1 MTEPLFKARL
11 VAIEY
16 ETADILSFLLR
27 PMDPALPLA
36 IDPGSHVDIHLPN
49 GLMRSYS
56 LSNCPWEGRG
66 YRLTV
71 ARDANTRGG
80 SAYMHDQLRV
90 GQILEISRPRN
101 NFEVE
106 EQAAMS
112 VFMAGGIG
120 ITPFVPMLARL
131 NESGRPWRLHY
142 CVRSR
147 DRAALLDELKQLE
160 REGSGEIRMNY
171 DDTDGILNLADVIG
185 SLDPEV
191 HVYCCGPAPML
202 EAFRINTEKAGFQS
216 RQVHFE
222 YFNADVK
229 SATEGGFVVVL
240 NRSGQEIP
248 VAPGET
254 ILQALTSNGVN
265 VPFSC
270 EEGICGACETR
281 VIEGVPDH
289 RDMILSEQERSE
301 SKTMMICCSGCKSQ
315 RLVLDI

>member
-1 MTEPLFKARL
+1 
-11 VAIEY
+11 
-16 ETADILSFLLR
+16 
-27 PMDPALPLA
+27 
-36 IDPGSHVDIHLPN
+36 
-49 GLMRSYS
+49 
-56 LSNCPWEGRG
+56 
-66 YRLTV
+66 
-71 ARDANTRGG
+71 
-80 SAYMHDQLRV
+80 
-90 GQILEISRPRN
+90 
-101 NFEVE
+101 
-106 EQAAMS
+106 
-112 VFMAGGIG
+112 
-120 ITPFVPMLARL
+120 
-131 NESGRPWRLHY
+131 
-142 CVRSR
+142 
-147 DRAALLDELKQLE
+147 
-160 REGSGEIRMNY
+160 MNY

-202 EAFRINTEKAGFQS
+202 EAFRSNTEKAGFQS

-240 NRSGQEIP
+240 NRSGQEIS